1 MGGDDRA
8 QSEVVGNVLIVGIVV
23 IGVSVAGAFYLSTI
37 GSEDETFA
45 DVEVTL
51 SNTSGP
57 QATFTHQGGDAVDS
71 SSLVVRVTRNGA
83 SLSPTLDPDA
93 SRGLAD
99 GRFDPGDHRVYNLT
113 SPGPTPVQDGDAIRA
128 ILTTSS
134 TDTVLVDETKT
145 FDS

>member
-93 SRGLAD
+93 SRVSPTAGSTPATTECT
-99 GRFDPGDHRVYNLT
+99 T
-113 SPGPTPVQDGDAIRA
+113 SPRPDRLRYRTGTRYGRY
-128 ILTTSS
+128 
-134 TDTVLVDETKT
+134 
-145 FDS
+145 